1 MLSGQ
6 KQDMKADSRLQ
17 AAARQISVRKIIT
30 DYPHIIKQ
38 MPDGQ
43 CSHLILLNIKID
55 FLKKY

>member
-1 MLSGQ
+1 MF
-6 KQDMKADSRLQ
+6 RLQ

-38 MPDGQ
+38 MPDWQ

-55 FLKKY
+55 FFKKY